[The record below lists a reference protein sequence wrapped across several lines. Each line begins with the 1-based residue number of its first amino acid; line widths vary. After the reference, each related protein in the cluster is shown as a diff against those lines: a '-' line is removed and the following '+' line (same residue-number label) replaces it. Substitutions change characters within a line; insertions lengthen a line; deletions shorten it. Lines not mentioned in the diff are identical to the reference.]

1 MQFLSPQF
9 LYLLVLSVI
18 PIALYLFRRK
28 SRTFDVS
35 TLVFFKTLALEHQE
49 SAWLRRL
56 KRLLSFLLTLLMLIL
71 PVFVLSRLLP
81 NQDDSENLSSIVIL
95 LDRSASMGIKD
106 DSGESRLDEAKK
118 RIRARLERV
127 PQKVGVSLVAYDAR
141 PEVVQP
147 RTFSRRELVS
157 RLDAL
162 QVQAIAARPEEG
174 LETASLLAGLE
185 RPHVR

>member
-9 LYLLVLSVI
+9 LFLIGLSVV

-28 SRTFDVS
+28 TRTFDVS

-56 KRLLSFLLTLLMLIL
+56 KKLVSLVLTLLMLIL

-81 NQDDSENLSSIVIL
+81 NQDDSENLRSIVIL
-95 LDRSASMGIKD
+95 LDRSASMGVKN
-106 DSGESRLDEAKK
+106 DSGESRLDEAKR

-127 PQKVGVSLVAYDAR
+127 PEEVGVSLVAYDAR
-141 PEVVQP
+141 PEVIQP
-147 RTFSRRELVS
+147 RTLSRR
-157 RLDAL
+157 
-162 QVQAIAARPEEG
+162 
-174 LETASLLAGLE
+174 
-185 RPHVR
+185 